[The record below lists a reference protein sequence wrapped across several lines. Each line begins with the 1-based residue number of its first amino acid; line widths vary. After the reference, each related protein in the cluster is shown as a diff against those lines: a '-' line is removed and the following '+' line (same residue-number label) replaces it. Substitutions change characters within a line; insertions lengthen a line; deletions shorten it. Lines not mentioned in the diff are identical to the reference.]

1 MILNAIK
8 DKRKAFKTVLIDS
21 WYPTQ
26 RLMGLIDNSGKA
38 SHDTKKSEN
47 ILVMVFLPTSAEYIV
62 NNDLNQLSR

>member
-38 SHDTKKSEN
+38 SHDTKKWEYFGN
-47 ILVMVFLPTSAEYIV
+47 GVSA
-62 NNDLNQLSR
+62 NFSRIYSGLTQRHHI

>member
-38 SHDTKKSEN
+38 SHDTKKW
-47 ILVMVFLPTSAEYIV
+47 EYIV